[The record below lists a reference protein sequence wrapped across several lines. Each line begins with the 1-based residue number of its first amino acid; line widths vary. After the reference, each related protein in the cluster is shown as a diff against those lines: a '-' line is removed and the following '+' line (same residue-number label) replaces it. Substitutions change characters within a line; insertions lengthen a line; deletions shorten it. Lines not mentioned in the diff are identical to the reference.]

1 MNPEVTAEIEHY
13 IENMKWDR
21 ITIPAVRDTMEGII
35 SHYHQTAYLTPN
47 QIATLKKTCTW
58 SNTQDA
64 ESETVSW

>member
-1 MNPEVTAEIEHY
+1 
-13 IENMKWDR
+13 
-21 ITIPAVRDTMEGII
+21 MEGII
-35 SHYHQTAYLTPN
+35 SQYHQNAYLTPN